1 MVKIFKVNN
10 PSFFIF
16 VRIQL
21 KTITI
26 KGTINFWMIFYKI
39 CQCESAAAKL
49 WDVRQVIM
57 EQPFALHDPKSP
69 KDRKQA
75 RAQL

>member
-1 MVKIFKVNN
+1 MVRDFKVYH
-10 PSFFIF
+10 PSFFVILCIWLIAIKLMGLLNFRTIF
-16 VRIQL
+16 Q
-21 KTITI
+21 
-26 KGTINFWMIFYKI
+26 KI
-39 CQCESAAAKL
+39 YQCESAAAKL

>member
-1 MVKIFKVNN
+1 M
-10 PSFFIF
+10 
-16 VRIQL
+16 

-69 KDRKQA
+69 TDRKPTLIQVGNFKNVPA
-75 RAQL
+75 VLFTKMMEY